1 MSSSREP
8 PPSLHQQSDDTP
20 SAHPE
25 QVECIVKNLTAK
37 FFLNRP
43 VEELLPVQYLRK
55 AKQTSETTLLPF
67 SSPKAQRGES

>member
-1 MSSSREP
+1 MSWSRE
-8 PPSLHQQSDDTP
+8 PPSLHQQPDDTVF
-20 SAHPE
+20 SHPE

-55 AKQTSETTLLPF
+55 AKQTSEITLLPF
-67 SSPKAQRGES
+67 SSLKAQTGEY